1 MLQHSCKNIVFL
13 LVFALLCGDWAEPG
27 KARAAV
33 GGHKALSK
41 LLPASSKVSTD
52 NILLAQ
58 ARKGNNGNG
67 QGGGTC
73 NNDNNNQ
80 NQSGQDCGDLN
91 SGVSGAAEEPTG
103 QPIVNADQVDV
114 YELPDEYKIILPGK
128 DGKTF
133 FGISY
138 SMWSKPGDYPGISYG
153 QWYQESKK
161 TGKFF
166 PWRGNPELAQNLSSN
181 YKIYAQSRLRDK
193 LNEDGD
199 ILLYGYDNGGGF
211 VYGDFKKGLSPEG
224 SLNRPN
230 VTENGNSQG
239 LLYFHNGDSH
249 FTVGVQGGGGR
260 IQAFGGCEV
269 NSISTDKNVST
280 SRILPK
286 DDLCRWDGNQVSSD
300 YYVPLFDGGELSAD
314 KSEGSNNELSNQF
327 FVTDKGG
334 TIDNNGVNL
343 ILEGSIQSIGD
354 TSDAPSPLFFEG
366 LVGSTSLQG
375 NNSYLNP
382 TTVKEGVLEITNVDC
397 YG

>member
-1 MLQHSCKNIVFL
+1 MTRHSAGNLIFL
-13 LVFALLCGDWAEPG
+13 LVFALLCGDWAEPA

-103 QPIVNADQVDV
+103 QPIVNADQSETSDI
-114 YELPDEYKIILPGK
+114 ELL
-128 DGKTF
+128 
-133 FGISY
+133 
-138 SMWSKPGDYPGISYG
+138 
-153 QWYQESKK
+153 
-161 TGKFF
+161 
-166 PWRGNPELAQNLSSN
+166 
-181 YKIYAQSRLRDK
+181 
-193 LNEDGD
+193 
-199 ILLYGYDNGGGF
+199 
-211 VYGDFKKGLSPEG
+211 
-224 SLNRPN
+224 
-230 VTENGNSQG
+230 
-239 LLYFHNGDSH
+239 
-249 FTVGVQGGGGR
+249 
-260 IQAFGGCEV
+260 
-269 NSISTDKNVST
+269 
-280 SRILPK
+280 
-286 DDLCRWDGNQVSSD
+286 
-300 YYVPLFDGGELSAD
+300 
-314 KSEGSNNELSNQF
+314 NQF

-354 TSDAPSPLFFEG
+354 TSDAPSPLFFDG
-366 LVGSTSLQG
+366 PGSTSLQG

-382 TTVKEGVLEITNVDC
+382 TTEIIFRKNP
-397 YG
+397 